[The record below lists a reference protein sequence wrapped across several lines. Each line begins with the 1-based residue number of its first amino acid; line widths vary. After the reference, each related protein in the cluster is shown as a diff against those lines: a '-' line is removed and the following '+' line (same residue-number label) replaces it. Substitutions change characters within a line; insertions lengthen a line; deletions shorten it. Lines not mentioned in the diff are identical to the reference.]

1 MTCWVEVFRWGLS
14 FGHSFRRWRANLLK
28 NHALFQNQDLRPVW
42 PDKSFLL
49 FAERLSSLA
58 PSRQEN
64 TCQTYVKTAA
74 TAHAQTCQNMSGY
87 DLSNIYEETEIKHV
101 SRPPEARSKV
111 FATATAHAQT
121 CQNMSG
127 YDLSNI
133 YEETEIKHV
142 SRHPEARAHAQ
153 TCHNMSGY
161 DLSNIYKEKESKQ
174 VSRPPE
180 ARSKVCNSKSACSN
194 MPNHVRRPPVKH
206 IWIKGIKHV
215 SRPPES
221 SNHVLFQQIA
231 PPTSGWIQMQS
242 SKMSGSLQWVI
253 HRPVPQALQRGSTF
267 GLQLV
272 SQFSKIRRWPSA

>member
-28 NHALFQNQDLRPVW
+28 NYALFQNQDLRPVW

-58 PSRQEN
+58 PSHQEN

-101 SRPPEARSKV
+101 SRP
-111 FATATAHAQT
+111 
-121 CQNMSG
+121 
-127 YDLSNI
+127 
-133 YEETEIKHV
+133 
-142 SRHPEARAHAQ
+142 PEARAHAQ

-253 HRPVPQALQRGSTF
+253 HRPVLQALQRGSTF